1 MSFLETRYSPKLGEA
16 DGSVGCLPSEGRTGL
31 GRWLRV
37 VQRAKDGLGEEFLAA
52 ANTAFDTIERFP
64 DTFARVHGEV
74 RRAVVSRFPY
84 AVFYRIETKR
94 VVIFTV
100 LHTAR
105 DPKVWPQPRK
115 VAR

>member
-1 MSFLETRYSPKLGEA
+1 MGLPVVYRRK
-16 DGSVGCLPSEGRTGL
+16 VGRDLAGGYAWYNGQHNS
-31 GRWLRV
+31 
-37 VQRAKDGLGEEFLAA
+37 LGEEFLAA
-52 ANTAFDTIERFP
+52 VNAAFDTIERFP
-64 DTFARVHGEV
+64 DIFARVHGEV

-94 VVIFTV
+94 VVVFTI

-115 VAR
+115 IAR